1 MGGRGR
7 VFQHVTQRPGKGPAW
22 AGAEM
27 QCRPQGAPSGPRLFL
42 QLCSDWPFSGL
53 SDFTA
58 GGGRNF
64 LTHPKSRHPLPGNS
78 PPHPLG
84 PYPAQQMQI
93 TLKAEVPL
101 AGDLALEDGVQRLMP
116 PWGDPGNTHWANS
129 CLGSERRCSWA
140 GKGGRGGAF
149 RDSPSCCVFSVAS
162 TPLAAVCPRPIRS
175 VEHEP
180 DNCLQSSDLRWRHQA
195 IVVTPRHAPN
205 KSTPHRSDHAP
216 ISPIQLPGLAT
227 PL

>member
-1 MGGRGR
+1 
-7 VFQHVTQRPGKGPAW
+7 
-22 AGAEM
+22 M

-42 QLCSDWPFSGL
+42 PLCSDWPLSGL

-64 LTHPKSRHPLPGNS
+64 LAHPKSRHPLPGNS
-78 PPHPLG
+78 PPRPLG
-84 PYPAQQMQI
+84 PYPAQPMQI

-101 AGDLALEDGVQRLMP
+101 AGDFALEDGVQRLMP
-116 PWGDPGNTHWANS
+116 PWGTRAILTGPTAV
-129 CLGSERRCSWA
+129 GSERRRSRA

-180 DNCLQSSDLRWRHQA
+180 DNRLKSSDLRWRHQA
-195 IVVTPRHAPN
+195 IVVTPHHAPQQEH
-205 KSTPHRSDHAP
+205 TP
-216 ISPIQLPGLAT
+216 
-227 PL
+227 